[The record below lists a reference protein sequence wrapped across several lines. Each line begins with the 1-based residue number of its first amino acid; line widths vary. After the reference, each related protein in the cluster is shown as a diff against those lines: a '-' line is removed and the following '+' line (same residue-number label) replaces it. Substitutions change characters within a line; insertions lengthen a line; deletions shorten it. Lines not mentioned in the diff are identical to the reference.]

1 MRSDGSVWTTT
12 SEVGRIS
19 MPQMNIDSSEQR
31 HKPAVRESWSQ
42 RRRIRTIDLMQ
53 GARQIILLHEGEEYL
68 LRITKTGKLI
78 LTK

>member
-1 MRSDGSVWTTT
+1 
-12 SEVGRIS
+12 
-19 MPQMNIDSSEQR
+19 MPQINIERSEQPPEPIAR
-31 HKPAVRESWSQ
+31 AAWSQ

-53 GARQIILLHEGEEYL
+53 GEREIILLHQGEEYL

>member
-1 MRSDGSVWTTT
+1 VIDAHGATT
-12 SEVGRIS
+12 SEVGRIA
-19 MPQMNIDSSEQR
+19 MPQINIELSEQPQE
-31 HKPAVRESWSQ
+31 PAVRTSWSQ

-53 GARQIILLHEGEEYL
+53 GEREIILLHDGEEYL